1 MTRTRVSSAATLGG
15 GNRRKIN
22 RSPVVTYTPSTPDE
36 LRKALAEAAQETMP
50 TLINVMI
57 NPQSTRKP
65 QKFDWLTR

>member
-1 MTRTRVSSAATLGG
+1 
-15 GNRRKIN
+15 
-22 RSPVVTYTPSTPDE
+22 
-36 LRKALAEAAQETMP
+36 LRDAAQERMP

>member
-1 MTRTRVSSAATLGG
+1 MPPNA
-15 GNRRKIN
+15 
-22 RSPVVTYTPSTPDE
+22 YTPSARYERVIEAFGGRGFFVSTPEE
-36 LRKALAEAAQETMP
+36 LRKALQEAARETMP